1 MAASLNYRE
10 TPKWHVDKVRMI
22 AAQCNKQ
29 KYNAKKASE
38 LSTEMYTLK
47 YIERNS
53 PVVTDAAVVEV
64 REKYIDVIIIAM
76 GLNRR
81 IFFNNVSYQNIF
93 ENYIFY
99 GIENIFYL
107 WILRKLFNIN
117 NIIISFLFQ
126 DFPGKYQCIKN
137 DCAKLSKM
145 EIIWNAVNDSPPVK
159 QVIQVFSILQ
169 VELYRGDEM
178 VKVETKLVRPL
189 PEVSS

>member
-1 MAASLNYRE
+1 MYNFFFVADRYVFCYVMMSTVKIIIFRLLAASLNYRE

-93 ENYIFY
+93 EHYLFY
-99 GIENIFYL
+99 GIKNICYL
-107 WILRKLFNIN
+107 
-117 NIIISFLFQ
+117 
-126 DFPGKYQCIKN
+126 
-137 DCAKLSKM
+137 
-145 EIIWNAVNDSPPVK
+145 
-159 QVIQVFSILQ
+159 
-169 VELYRGDEM
+169 
-178 VKVETKLVRPL
+178 
-189 PEVSS
+189 